1 MYGTFK
7 VFKNNLTNFLFLKV
21 PICICIC
28 IFITELIAMSLSN
41 YRPIRH
47 GLDRKVAEIELQ
59 NKYGDVDLILFGD
72 SITKDI
78 ADEYELSP
86 NKNILNFTTNRASGI
101 IGILLLYKKYRIS
114 NKAPKH
120 ILIASTPG
128 LFSFVPKGET
138 KKLYIS
144 SVFKSDI
151 DINIINNVYE
161 KVILDEEKYNVVSYI
176 NSNLKLSIFNLKYDI
191 IYPFINFCGF
201 INSGDSLST
210 GNKEVPYNLN
220 QTEPRNKTNNKN
232 ALQKKIKFEI
242 EDNLFLEDSS
252 KFVLQRLFKTFK
264 NDGVKLHI
272 AWAPLQNT
280 FYNKITIN
288 GRLESFENIIHKLAR
303 REKLEISFYDF
314 SRMAS
319 FPDSAFREKYH
330 LKTGYWTKHYAYLLD
345 KNIGLI
351 INMKK

>member
-1 MYGTFK
+1 M
-7 VFKNNLTNFLFLKV
+7 FKNNLINFLFIKV

-28 IFITELIAMSLSN
+28 IFITELIAISLSN

-59 NKYGDVDLILFGD
+59 NIYGDVDLILFGD

-86 NKNILNFTTNRASGI
+86 SKNILNFTTNRASGI

-120 ILIASTPG
+120 ILIASTPS
-128 LFSFVPKGET
+128 LFSFIPKGET

-151 DINIINNVYE
+151 DINIINDVYE
-161 KVILDEEKYNVVSYI
+161 NVILDEEKFNVVNYI

-201 INSGDSLST
+201 INSGDSLFI

-220 QTEPRNKTNNKN
+220 RAELKN
-232 ALQKKIKFEI
+232 EANDENASQKEIKLEI
-242 EDNLFLEDSS
+242 EDDLFFKDGS
-252 KFVLQRLFKTFK
+252 KFVLKRLFKIFK
-264 NDGVKLHI
+264 NDGVKLHV
-272 AWAPLQNT
+272 AWAPLRNT

-288 GRLESFENIIHKLAR
+288 GRLESFENIIHKLAQ

-314 SRMAS
+314 SKMTS
-319 FPDSAFREKYH
+319 FPDSAFRGKYH
-330 LKTGYWTKHYAYLLD
+330 LTTGYWSKHYAYLLD
-345 KNIGLI
+345 KNIGFI